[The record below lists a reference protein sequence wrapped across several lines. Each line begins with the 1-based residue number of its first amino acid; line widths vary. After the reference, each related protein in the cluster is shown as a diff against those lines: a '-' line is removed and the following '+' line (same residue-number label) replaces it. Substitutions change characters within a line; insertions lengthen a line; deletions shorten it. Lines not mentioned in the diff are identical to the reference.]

1 MGVEVRNLT
10 LDELEPAWQL
20 DRLAFNT
27 PEIHREVW
35 LARMDP
41 ERMCGVFEGSRLV
54 AMAVALPA
62 GQYFGGRRVAMGGL
76 SSVAVAPEAR
86 GRGYGSQAVA
96 AAAVA
101 MRERGEVISALF
113 PGTTQL
119 YRRLGWELAGAY
131 VLRRIPLR
139 SLRSLPRPPAGR
151 LRRAEPDDLEAMKEC
166 YRRLAPQ
173 VNGVLDR
180 AAWSWWGYEKRWE
193 ELQTYLALG
202 PTGEV
207 EGFVSYRHRPAVRA
221 GFDYSMHVRDLFALG
236 PEAANALWWMLG
248 SSATQADVVQYP
260 APAEDPLFLLL
271 SEQESEVVVDIRWM
285 LRLNDPAG
293 AVTQR
298 GFPPGLEA
306 EVHLGLCGPL
316 DGRARDESPEPWV
329 LRVSKGEGGLEP
341 GGEGRVS
348 MGLGAFASLY
358 SGWAQTATLARAGLL
373 QGGSA
378 VERALLDAAFA
389 GPAPW
394 LPEQF

>member
-1 MGVEVRNLT
+1 MGVEVRSLSR
-10 LDELEPAWQL
+10 DDLEPAWQL
-20 DRLAFNT
+20 DRVAFNT
-27 PEIHREVW
+27 PESRRAAW
-35 LARMDP
+35 LARVDP
-41 ERMCGVFEGSRLV
+41 ERTCGVFEGSRLV
-54 AMAVALPA
+54 AMATALPA
-62 GQYFGGRRVAMGGL
+62 GQYFGGRRVTMGGL

-131 VLRRIPLR
+131 VLRRISLR

-151 LRRAEPDDLEAMKEC
+151 LRRAEPDDLGAMKEC

-173 VNGVLDR
+173 VNGALDR
-180 AAWSWWGYEKRWE
+180 AVWSWWGYEEQWK
-193 ELQTYLALG
+193 ELHTYLALG
-202 PTGEV
+202 STGQV
-207 EGFVSYRHRPAVRA
+207 EGFVSYRHQPPVRA
-221 GFDYSMHVRDLFALG
+221 GFEYSMRVRDLVALG
-236 PEAANALWWMLG
+236 PEAASALWWMLG
-248 SSATQADVVQYP
+248 SSATRADFVQYP
-260 APAEDPLFLLL
+260 APAEDPLLLL
-271 SEQESEVVVDIRWM
+271 LPEQESEVVVEIRWM

-293 AVTQR
+293 AVAQR
-298 GFPPGLEA
+298 GFPSGFEA
-306 EVHLGLCGPL
+306 EVPLRLCDPL
-316 DGRARDESPEPWV
+316 DRRARDDRSEPWV
-329 LRVSKGEGGLEP
+329 LRVSKGEGHLEA
-341 GGEGRVS
+341 GGQGRVA

-378 VERALLDAAFA
+378 AERALLDAAFA

-394 LPEQF
+394 LPEEF

>member
-1 MGVEVRNLT
+1 MGVEVRSLT
-10 LDELEPAWQL
+10 GDDLEPAWQL
-20 DRLAFNT
+20 DRVAFNT
-27 PEIHREVW
+27 PESRREAW
-35 LARMDP
+35 GARIDP
-41 ERMCGVFEGSRLV
+41 ERTCGVFEGSRLV
-54 AMAVALPA
+54 AMATALPA

-86 GRGYGSQAVA
+86 GRGYGSRAVA

-139 SLRSLPRPPAGR
+139 SLRSLPRPPVGR
-151 LRRAEPDDLEAMKEC
+151 LRRAEPDDLGAMKEC

-173 VNGVLDR
+173 VNGALDR
-180 AAWSWWGYEKRWE
+180 AAWSWWGYEKQWK
-193 ELQTYLALG
+193 ELHTYVALG
-202 PTGEV
+202 STGEV
-207 EGFVSYRHRPAVRA
+207 EGFVSYRNQPPVRV
-221 GFDYSMHVRDLFALG
+221 GFDYSMRVRDLFALG
-236 PEAANALWWMLG
+236 PEAAQALWWMLG
-248 SSATQADVVQYP
+248 SSATQADFVQYP
-260 APAEDPLFLLL
+260 APAEDPLSLLL
-271 SEQESEVVVDIRWM
+271 PEQESEVVIDVRWM

-293 AVTQR
+293 AVAQR
-298 GFPPGLEA
+298 GFPPGLEV
-306 EVHLGLCGPL
+306 EVPLRLCDPL
-316 DGRARDESPEPWV
+316 DLRARDDSSEPWV
-329 LRVSKGEGGLEP
+329 LRVAKGEGHLEA
-341 GGEGRVS
+341 GGQGQVA

-378 VERALLDAAFA
+378 AERALLDAAFA

-394 LPEQF
+394 LPEEF